1 MPSCFPILLL
11 SGSISIIPCLF
22 IFLSIFLIP
31 IVRVLFALVCNVA
44 LLRKEFRPGT
54 DILAVPRAGIHTA
67 VAPEEPPVYR
77 NGISLLEQ
85 FHSVIAPLLT
95 EGVAVCNMSL
105 QTAGLLLFNL
115 PLPGLLLFNL
125 PLPGLLF
132 NLPLLNLLLFNLPL
146 PGLLLFNLLLDMPL
160 FNCEI

>member
-1 MPSCFPILLL
+1 MLPDSSSEWFYFNYSL
-11 SGSISIIPCLF
+11 SLH
-22 IFLSIFLIP
+22 FLSIFLIP
-31 IVRVLFALVCNVA
+31 IARVLFALVCNLA

-67 VAPEEPPVYR
+67 VTPEEPPVYW
-77 NGISLLEQ
+77 NGIFLLEQ
-85 FHSVIAPLLT
+85 IHSVIAPMLT

-125 PLPGLLF
+125 PL
-132 NLPLLNLLLFNLPL
+132 LNLLLFN
-146 PGLLLFNLLLDMPL
+146 LLLFNLLLDMPL

>member
-1 MPSCFPILLL
+1 MLPDSSSEWFYFNYSL
-11 SGSISIIPCLF
+11 SLH
-22 IFLSIFLIP
+22 FLSIFLIP
-31 IVRVLFALVCNVA
+31 IARVLFALVCNLA
-44 LLRKEFRPGT
+44 LLWKKFRPGT

-67 VAPEEPPVYR
+67 VTPEEPTVYR

-95 EGVAVCNMSL
+95 EGVAFSIMSL

-125 PLPGLLF
+125 
-132 NLPLLNLLLFNLPL
+132 
-146 PGLLLFNLLLDMPL
+146 LLDMSL

>member
-1 MPSCFPILLL
+1 MLPDSSSEWFYFNYSL
-11 SGSISIIPCLF
+11 SLH
-22 IFLSIFLIP
+22 FLSIFLIP
-31 IVRVLFALVCNVA
+31 IARVLFALVCNLA

-67 VAPEEPPVYR
+67 VTPEEPPVYW
-77 NGISLLEQ
+77 NGIFLLEQ
-85 FHSVIAPLLT
+85 IHSVIAPMLT

-115 PLPGLLLFNL
+115 
-125 PLPGLLF
+125 
-132 NLPLLNLLLFNLPL
+132 
-146 PGLLLFNLLLDMPL
+146 LLDMPL

>member
-31 IVRVLFALVCNVA
+31 IARVLFALVCNLA

-67 VAPEEPPVYR
+67 VTPEEPPVYR

-85 FHSVIAPLLT
+85 IHSVIAPLLT
-95 EGVAVCNMSL
+95 EGVVFSNMSL
-105 QTAGLLLFNL
+105 QTAGVL
-115 PLPGLLLFNL
+115 
-125 PLPGLLF
+125 
-132 NLPLLNLLLFNLPL
+132 LLNLLLFN
-146 PGLLLFNLLLDMPL
+146 LLLFNLLLDMPL

>member
-31 IVRVLFALVCNVA
+31 IARVLFALVCNLA

-67 VAPEEPPVYR
+67 VTPEEPPVYR

-95 EGVAVCNMSL
+95 EGVVFSNMSL
-105 QTAGLLLFNL
+105 QTA
-115 PLPGLLLFNL
+115 GLLLFNL

-146 PGLLLFNLLLDMPL
+146 LNLLLFNLLLDVSL

>member
-1 MPSCFPILLL
+1 MLPDSSSEWFYFNYSL
-11 SGSISIIPCLF
+11 SLH
-22 IFLSIFLIP
+22 FLSIFLIP
-31 IVRVLFALVCNVA
+31 IARVLFALVCNLA

-77 NGISLLEQ
+77 NGIFLLEQ
-85 FHSVIAPLLT
+85 FHSVIAPVLT
-95 EGVAVCNMSL
+95 EGVVFSNMSL

-115 PLPGLLLFNL
+115 PLPGL
-125 PLPGLLF
+125 
-132 NLPLLNLLLFNLPL
+132 PLLNLLLFNLPL
-146 PGLLLFNLLLDMPL
+146 LNLLLFNLLLDMPL

>member
-31 IVRVLFALVCNVA
+31 IARVLFALVCNLA

-77 NGISLLEQ
+77 NGIPFLEQ
-85 FHSVIAPLLT
+85 IHSVIAPLLT

-105 QTAGLLLFNL
+105 QTAGL
-115 PLPGLLLFNL
+115 
-125 PLPGLLF
+125 LLF

>member
-31 IVRVLFALVCNVA
+31 IARVLFALVCNVA

-67 VAPEEPPVYR
+67 VTPEEPPVYW
-77 NGISLLEQ
+77 NGIFLLEQ
-85 FHSVIAPLLT
+85 FHSVIAPVLT
-95 EGVAVCNMSL
+95 EGVVFSNMSL
-105 QTAGLLLFNL
+105 QTAGLA
-115 PLPGLLLFNL
+115 
-125 PLPGLLF
+125 LF

-146 PGLLLFNLLLDMPL
+146 PGLLFNLLLDMPL